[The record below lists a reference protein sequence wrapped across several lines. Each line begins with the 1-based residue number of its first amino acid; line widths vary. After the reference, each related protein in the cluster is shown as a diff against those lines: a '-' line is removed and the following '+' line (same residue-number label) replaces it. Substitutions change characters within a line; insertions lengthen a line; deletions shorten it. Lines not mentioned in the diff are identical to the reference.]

1 MGMIGKLIEGEKKKE
16 KEEEEVWKLIRRHR
30 ASSQSPYKSSN
41 EIYIM
46 ARERTSYPIHSSR
59 PVFIVRS
66 TPVYLLLSHVSL
78 SRARRFI

>member
-1 MGMIGKLIEGEKKKE
+1 MIGKLIEGEKKKE

-46 ARERTSYPIHSSR
+46 ARGPPILSIRHGLSSSFV
-59 PVFIVRS
+59 P
-66 TPVYLLLSHVSL
+66 LLSIFSFHTYPFHVHDGL
-78 SRARRFI
+78 YR